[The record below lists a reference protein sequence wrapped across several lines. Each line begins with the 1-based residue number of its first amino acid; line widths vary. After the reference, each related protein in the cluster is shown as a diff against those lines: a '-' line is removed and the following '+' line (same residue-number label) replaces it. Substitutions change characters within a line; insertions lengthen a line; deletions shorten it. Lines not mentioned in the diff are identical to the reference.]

1 MEATTM
7 TEETKVGGL
16 SGTIPAFVTQAQYD
30 RFETV
35 LAQWQAAANLQ
46 HYHINKYTFPNDQV
60 HGHFGAKYARLDIG
74 GSGAFMVD
82 IESGLVYGI
91 MGYGKVD
98 KKKVSGNIYDPNF
111 AGAVLVR
118 DRFRYGRFEN
128 NADGSLRQQIV
139 KR

>member
-1 MEATTM
+1 MEIKQMTEAGTMTSNSTTGFPTTM
-7 TEETKVGGL
+7 RE
-16 SGTIPAFVTQAQYD
+16 
-30 RFETV
+30 RFERILV
-35 LAQWQAAANLQ
+35 QWQIAVNIRHYNVEKFTHAA
-46 HYHINKYTFPNDQV
+46 DQV

-82 IESGLVYGI
+82 ISTGLVYGI

-98 KKKVSGNIYDPNF
+98 KKKVSGNIYNPNF
-111 AGAVLVR
+111 DGAALVR

-139 KR
+139 SR